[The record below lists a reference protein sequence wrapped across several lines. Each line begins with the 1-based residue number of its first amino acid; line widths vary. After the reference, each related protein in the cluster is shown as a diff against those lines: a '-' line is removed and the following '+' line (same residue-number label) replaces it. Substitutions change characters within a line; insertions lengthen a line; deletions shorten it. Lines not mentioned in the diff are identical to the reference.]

1 MTLEDYAKIVTS
13 IGTILILCISV
24 IIAFLLY
31 RWQRES
37 SKIDTV
43 RKLHDDL
50 SSYTRLVLENEDLQ
64 ELEAKN
70 HRWGALSKEEVVKMY
85 RYFLLFNSS
94 YSVFEARNKNAIR
107 LEMYLSEM
115 NNVANMTY
123 EEREFIKKH
132 VFPRGYEN
140 GFRKCILDLWAE
152 IDKSG

>member
-1 MTLEDYAKIVTS
+1 VEYKCRKRKSYID
-13 IGTILILCISV
+13 
-24 IIAFLLY
+24 LY

-50 SSYTRLVLENEDLQ
+50 SSYTKLVLENEDLQ

-70 HRWGALSKEEVVKMY
+70 HRGGTLTKGEVVKMY

-94 YSVFEARNKNAIR
+94 YSIFEAGSRNAIR
-107 LEMYLSEM
+107 SEAYHAEM

-140 GFRKCILDLWAE
+140 GFRGCILDLWKQ
-152 IDKSG
+152 IDLSGTLPPNKQNRT